1 MLSCL
6 KSISQGCF
14 EIQFTLA
21 WIAVILWAY
30 QGIKQHRFE
39 PHMSIFIFLFIS
51 MILWR
56 MLLRIFA
63 FRYAIGLTIPAA
75 VLTAFLPQFVEWPFE
90 WLRRTFNWLL
100 VFGMVVLTTGM
111 LIRVVSVPTEQNDFD
126 YFGKKFKSICVDSKQ
141 LAILDTG
148 KHGMRIAYAL
158 KLPYQPYYY
167 HYSLLESFSSELEKC
182 LETADYI
189 LITTTDKDVETLRRI
204 LEKYQI
210 PMETINAGRHWGFL
224 LDNRKAYHWG
234 QHWNRKERSNKGDV
248 FSLDFENPEYLKI
261 TSGDTLNWFREKGY
275 RFAANETFFFVPQL
289 QLIKH
294 GDLKEENIGTSE
306 LKLLWKQN
314 GDDVLAGQYSCY
326 VRTTEYFTFNI
337 TPLKSE
343 GMYRFGIDFQGK
355 FGSRLIFQALLVNPN
370 GVFETHRLGSF
381 KILEENQPLHG
392 EFITDVSH
400 YQSRDKE
407 FTLQLV
413 VSGDLEFDNLNVF
426 RK

>member
-1 MLSCL
+1 M
-6 KSISQGCF
+6 
-14 EIQFTLA
+14 
-21 WIAVILWAY
+21 
-30 QGIKQHRFE
+30 
-39 PHMSIFIFLFIS
+39 
-51 MILWR
+51 
-56 MLLRIFA
+56 
-63 FRYAIGLTIPAA
+63 
-75 VLTAFLPQFVEWPFE
+75 
-90 WLRRTFNWLL
+90 
-100 VFGMVVLTTGM
+100 
-111 LIRVVSVPTEQNDFD
+111 
-126 YFGKKFKSICVDSKQ
+126 
-141 LAILDTG
+141 
-148 KHGMRIAYAL
+148 
-158 KLPYQPYYY
+158 
-167 HYSLLESFSSELEKC
+167 
-182 LETADYI
+182 
-189 LITTTDKDVETLRRI
+189 
-204 LEKYQI
+204 
-210 PMETINAGRHWGFL
+210 
-224 LDNRKAYHWG
+224 
-234 QHWNRKERSNKGDV
+234 
-248 FSLDFENPEYLKI
+248 
-261 TSGDTLNWFREKGY
+261 NWFREKGY

-355 FGSRLIFQALLVNPN
+355 FGSRLIFQALLVNPT